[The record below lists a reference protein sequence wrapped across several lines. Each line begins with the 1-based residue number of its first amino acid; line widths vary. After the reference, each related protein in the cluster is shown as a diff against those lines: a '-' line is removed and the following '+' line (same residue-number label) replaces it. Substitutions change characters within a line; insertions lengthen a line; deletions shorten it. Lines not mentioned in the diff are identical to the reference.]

1 MTLLNRLSYTLY
13 RTVLDFSGE
22 FLNLALAPLGTR
34 LSLSIPTGTAR
45 LASFRA
51 LNWTTPD
58 GAVLKG
64 ALPQAGAKFTLKRGL
79 PSEGDGGRM
88 AIENEPHVLNGF
100 NGTIQEGYGKGTKT
114 LLFRGPSVVKI
125 GGGKKSTELV
135 EYHVHDAERAGLHY
149 DLAIAGVPSQTSSP
163 RPKPI
168 EIHFSGGPFGGR
180 RFAIVNTLF
189 AEGQG
194 GRMIVPMKDQGVRL
208 AKPDYRLKDVG
219 WLAEEVDANPGKYI
233 VETKADGA
241 SANMHTQGAKAM
253 FRSHREGGETYY
265 DRLPALEDLSN
276 GSGLWTCRKLFPGP
290 KLTGTV
296 LKGELVHAGGAAKVS
311 GVLNSNPDKALEWQR
326 KNGCVRFF
334 AWDLAKYRGRD
345 VSHKPYAERRA
356 LLAKTVAEIRQFNRS
371 YRLIPAKPDDM
382 TALEYFKSVV
392 SGKGPLSEGVVVKEA
407 NASDPRWFKVKRFDA
422 YDLEITEF
430 VEGSGKYARSLGA
443 LRVRS
448 PQTGEIGE
456 IGSFAISDAERS
468 WLWQNRPQ
476 LTGGFA
482 QVQAMELSPSRGVP
496 RAGVFLAMH
505 PSKGSESSVRLLAT
519 REVAQ

>member
-1 MTLLNRLSYTLY
+1 MTLLNRLGYTLY
-13 RTVLDFSGE
+13 RTMLDFSGE
-22 FLNLALAPLGTR
+22 FLNLALAPLGAR

-51 LNWTTPD
+51 LSRTTLD

-64 ALPQAGAKFTLKRGL
+64 ALPQAGAKFTLMRGL
-79 PSEGDGGRM
+79 PSEEDGGRM

-114 LLFRGPSVVKI
+114 LLYRGPAIVKV
-125 GGGKKSTELV
+125 GGGKKHTELV
-135 EYHVHDAERAGLHY
+135 EYHQHDADRAGLHY
-149 DLAIAGVPSQTSSP
+149 DLAIAGVKSQTSSL

-168 EIHFSGGPFGGR
+168 EIHFSGGPYGGR

-189 AEGQG
+189 AEGKG
-194 GRMIVPMKDQGVRL
+194 GRMIVPMRDQGVRL
-208 AKPDYRLKDVG
+208 PKPEYRLKDLA

-233 VETKADGA
+233 VETKCDGSLA
-241 SANMHTQGAKAM
+241 HMHTQGAKAM

-276 GSGLWTCRKLFPGP
+276 RSSLWICRKLFPGP

-296 LKGELVHAGGAAKVS
+296 LKGELVHASGAAKVS

-326 KNGCVRFF
+326 NNGDIRFL
-334 AWDLAKYRGRD
+334 AWDMAKYRGRD
-345 VSHKPYAERRA
+345 VSGRPYVERRA
-356 LLAKTVAEIRQFNRS
+356 LLDKVVAQIRMFNRS
-371 YRLIPAKPDDM
+371 YETVDVKPDCVS
-382 TALEYFKSVV
+382 AVEYFRSVV

-430 VEGSGKYARSLGA
+430 VEGSGKYAGTLGA

-456 IGSFAISDAERS
+456 IGSFAIPDAERG
-468 WLWQNRPQ
+468 WLWQNRSQ

-482 QVQAMELSPSRGVP
+482 QVQAMELSEARGVP